1 MEHERI
7 ELNIN
12 DDLETYKTEIW
23 KGLSFEEVKKVC
35 AVLISTSLIF
45 SFLHFICY
53 LPGVICLWTTML
65 LVMPMALLLFMRVQG
80 LALKDYVRRAWAM
93 RFDEPLYFASDEAE
107 LPAPAAKASRKQK
120 KTIRRQELQEWKAHK
135 KALKQKKKE
144 EKKRN
149 KEWRGNTHGTIS

>member
-12 DDLETYKTEIW
+12 DDLETYKTEVW

-35 AVLISTSLIF
+35 AVLIGTSLIF

-80 LALKDYVRRAWAM
+80 LALKDYARRAWAM
-93 RFDEPLYFASDEAE
+93 RFDGPLYFASDEAE
-107 LPAPAAKASRKQK
+107 LPASAEKASRKQK
-120 KTIRRQELQEWKAHK
+120 RTIRKQERQEWEAHK
-135 KALKQKKKE
+135 KALRQEKKE
-144 EKKRN
+144 EKKRTRERR
-149 KEWRGNTHGTIS
+149 KKHGTIS